1 MNYLRVDFDF
11 GDLADTSSVELL
23 GSSLTAEFSFPMV
36 IEGGGGQVT
45 SAGVASVNGQAG
57 VVILD
62 FAAASHEHQPDQIY
76 ADAAFVSQVGDSLR
90 IGIYLHNGTDNGRP
104 IYESPRTGDYIWWDS
119 NLQRWYLTSRADLNL
134 FYLDGNSDDFPW
146 ETDAL
151 WSPISPQTGS
161 IEVDQAFLSDVSDYS
176 STSGIDL
183 KTAKSGDA
191 SSTELVLGNDTRLTN
206 AREATAHTHAI
217 ADVDNLQLALDG
229 KQAAGSYVTLVG
241 GTVPASQLPSY
252 VDDVIEI
259 DGVLAPTG
267 TGEAGKIYVTT
278 TNTKVWRWSGSLWTE
293 IAASPSS
300 TDSVS
305 EGSNNLYHTTARAAA
320 AAPIQ
325 SVAGRT
331 GAVTLAIADVNNL
344 QSALDGK
351 QASGS
356 YAPSAHS
363 HVPIEVGLGNVS
375 NIAQVTGVTGTAPI
389 SSSGGTTPAI
399 SISAATTSAAG
410 SMSAA
415 DKIKLDGVAAGAE
428 VNVNADWTATTG
440 DAQILNKPTIFPP
453 SGGGWGP
460 LVLNRFRGNTFAD
473 SGYASNGQNPFG
485 MFPLSPTG
493 NTLEGFGFD
502 GTWPRIFN
510 PAKLLGAGTS
520 WAVTAYVR
528 ASGIFN
534 DGFHCQIRSFNGITA
549 SIVSGLGDFG
559 GGGGGPDRIYFA
571 TSDTFTAL
579 DVWYSFAVY
588 LGAYSGGNGGV
599 IQDTVLVFNIV

>member
-11 GDLADTSSVELL
+11 GDLADTVSVELL

-217 ADVDNLQLALDG
+217 ADVDNLQ
-229 KQAAGSYVTLVG
+229 
-241 GTVPASQLPSY
+241 
-252 VDDVIEI
+252 
-259 DGVLAPTG
+259 
-267 TGEAGKIYVTT
+267 
-278 TNTKVWRWSGSLWTE
+278 
-293 IAASPSS
+293 
-300 TDSVS
+300 
-305 EGSNNLYHTTARAAA
+305 
-320 AAPIQ
+320 
-325 SVAGRT
+325 
-331 GAVTLAIADVNNL
+331 
-344 QSALDGK
+344 SALDGK

-389 SSSGGTTPAI
+389 SSSG
-399 SISAATTSAAG
+399 
-410 SMSAA
+410 
-415 DKIKLDGVAAGAE
+415 
-428 VNVNADWTATTG
+428 
-440 DAQILNKPTIFPP
+440 
-453 SGGGWGP
+453 
-460 LVLNRFRGNTFAD
+460 
-473 SGYASNGQNPFG
+473 
-485 MFPLSPTG
+485 
-493 NTLEGFGFD
+493 
-502 GTWPRIFN
+502 
-510 PAKLLGAGTS
+510 
-520 WAVTAYVR
+520 
-528 ASGIFN
+528 
-534 DGFHCQIRSFNGITA
+534 
-549 SIVSGLGDFG
+549 
-559 GGGGGPDRIYFA
+559 
-571 TSDTFTAL
+571 
-579 DVWYSFAVY
+579 
-588 LGAYSGGNGGV
+588 
-599 IQDTVLVFNIV
+599 